1 MALKLL
7 QTLKIFIGALETKI
21 DMDRMQ
27 SDALLCALSHDIF
40 GFTKF
45 EAVAWVF
52 GVKVTQGFW
61 VPMCSSLYVYMETY
75 NLPRSCPQMGY
86 FRFVSFWARFVLG
99 VSLGSHERVLAL
111 LTQKRSN
118 SAQKWRRY
126 DHSPLYGD
134 ALCNM
139 EIYETE
145 HRHWM
150 CCIWR
155 SLCIIYVIIPCIN
168 LFYLWNIFVSYRK
181 KIGKI
186 CSIFLNL
193 SKWFTWVLRP
203 SMVWLSKFLAIWHL
217 WKCAS
222 NANFY
227 NFIVGPPMAKIRIWK
242 RRGPQQL
249 SNKSP
254 IYAYGP

>member
-1 MALKLL
+1 M

-21 DMDRMQ
+21 ETGTML
-27 SDALLCALSHDIF
+27 SYALLYALSDDIF

-75 NLPRSCPQMGY
+75 NLPRSCPQMG
-86 FRFVSFWARFVLG
+86 SFWARFVLG

-126 DHSPLYGD
+126 DHYPLYGD

-139 EIYETE
+139 EIYESE

-155 SLCIIYVIIPCIN
+155 SLCIVYSIIPCIM
-168 LFYLWNIFVSYRK
+168 LYF
-181 KIGKI
+181 
-186 CSIFLNL
+186 
-193 SKWFTWVLRP
+193 
-203 SMVWLSKFLAIWHL
+203 
-217 WKCAS
+217 
-222 NANFY
+222 
-227 NFIVGPPMAKIRIWK
+227 
-242 RRGPQQL
+242 
-249 SNKSP
+249 
-254 IYAYGP
+254 